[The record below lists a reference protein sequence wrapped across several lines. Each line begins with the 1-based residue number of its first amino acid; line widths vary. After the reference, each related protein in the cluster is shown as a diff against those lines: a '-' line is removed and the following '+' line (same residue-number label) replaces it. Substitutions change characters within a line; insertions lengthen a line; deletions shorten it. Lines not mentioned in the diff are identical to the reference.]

1 MADHRDDVDAWL
13 SERINPLPPPPG
25 TFDLIKRR
33 ARRRKIRRLAITAAS
48 AAVIVAAAVTVP
60 EVVNLPVLNTSP
72 TSAAEAGHPATAT
85 PTGAGRAESSASAPR
100 PSAASLP
107 APVPPDF
114 RPTSVTFIGPGTGW
128 VIGQAG
134 TPGHC
139 ATPYCTS
146 MARTDNAGRTWAG
159 VPAPLTGAPAGATGV
174 SQVRFLNLND
184 GWAFGPEL
192 WVTHT
197 GGQTWTQVYTH
208 GLRVTD
214 LETVGSRAFALFASC
229 TGSGQAFAAR
239 CTSFTLYSSPAA
251 GNDFTP
257 VGAATTG
264 RTDGAATEA
273 ASLVLTASRGYELA
287 PDGTLYAGPVDG
299 SGAWSRA
306 GALVSSCTVGSAQP
320 DGQPWQALLGA
331 VNAKELLVACT
342 SSAGSGSHTQDKQ
355 VFSSLNGGV
364 SWIQIATA
372 PTAGIAFSLA
382 ASHSEAVV
390 LGTDRGIDL
399 LRRGDIAWQTATLA
413 GGGPAGSGPAGSGPA
428 GSGPAGSGPA
438 GSGPAGS
445 GPAGSGPA
453 GSGPAGSGP
462 AGGFGYVGMTG
473 GAQGVALPADPSA
486 GTVWFTFDG
495 GQTWKPSPLNGA

>member
-1 MADHRDDVDAWL
+1 MADHRDNVDDWL

-25 TFDLIKRR
+25 TFELIKRR
-33 ARRRKIRRLAITAAS
+33 ARRRKVRKLVITATT

-60 EVVNLPVLNTSP
+60 QVVNLPVLSP
-72 TSAAEAGHPATAT
+72 KTTSAAAAGHSSSATS
-85 PTGAGRAESSASAPR
+85 TGPGHAESSAATPR
-100 PSAASLP
+100 PSLSAGSLP
-107 APVPPDF
+107 APVPANF
-114 RPTSVTFIGPGTGW
+114 RPTSVTFIGTQTGW
-128 VIGQAG
+128 VIGQAS

-139 ATPYCTS
+139 ATQYCTS
-146 MARTDNAGRTWAG
+146 MARTDNGGGTWTG
-159 VPAPLTGAPAGATGV
+159 VPAPVTGGPDGATGV
-174 SQVRFLNLND
+174 SQIRFLNLQD

-197 GGQTWTQVYTH
+197 GGQTWTQVDTD

-229 TGSGQAFAAR
+229 TGSGQAFAAG

-264 RTDGAATEA
+264 RTDGAESEA
-273 ASLVLTASRGYELA
+273 ASLVLTRSRGYELA

-299 SGAWSRA
+299 SAAWSRA
-306 GALVSSCTVGSAQP
+306 GALVSSCTVGPAQP
-320 DGQPWQALLGA
+320 DGQPRQALLGA
-331 VNAKELLVACT
+331 ANAKELLVACT
-342 SSAGSGSHTQDKQ
+342 SSAGSGSHSQDKR

-372 PTAGIAFSLA
+372 PAAGIAFSLA
-382 ASHSEAVV
+382 VSPSAAVV

-399 LRRGDIAWQTATLA
+399 LPRGDIAWQTATLA
-413 GGGPAGSGPAGSGPA
+413 GGGPAG
-428 GSGPAGSGPA
+428 
-438 GSGPAGS
+438 
-445 GPAGSGPA
+445 
-453 GSGPAGSGP
+453 
-462 AGGFGYVGMTG
+462 GFGYVGMTS

-486 GTVWFTFDG
+486 GRVWLTFDG
-495 GQTWKPSPLNGA
+495 GQTWKSFPLNGA